1 MVEPSNIMKHCVKVF
16 RGPMEATQVTPRPY
30 PVAKLGT
37 SGALHG
43 KLGISITH
51 TILNHVTRATH
62 HWKACDERIP
72 VVPRLGSNNE
82 AERKL

>member
-1 MVEPSNIMKHCVKVF
+1 MKHRVKVF
-16 RGPMEATQVTPRPY
+16 WGPMEATRVTPQPY
-30 PVAKLGT
+30 LAAKLGT
-37 SGALHG
+37 SGARPG
-43 KLGISITH
+43 ELGIRITLRV
-51 TILNHVTRATH
+51 LNHVTRATH